1 MNDADRSPSPLEP
14 LLSPEGWQL
23 LNSLPPYSEADSL
36 TLNQRLRKQGH
47 SPELVAA
54 ALTQSSLRA
63 EAVAKFGEFAEKM
76 LFTRDGLQQ
85 ATRLPVAARHAQR
98 FREAGLTHA
107 ADLGC
112 GLGGDTMAL
121 ASLGLNV
128 IAVEADETTAAA
140 ATVNLMAFPE
150 AEVLH
155 TTAEEFMDQHGP
167 LPEGWGL
174 WLDPARRDAGRGHTG
189 SGSASRVWDPEA
201 FSPPLSFVTSLAET
215 GIPMGVKMGPG
226 IPHELIPQGCEAEWV
241 SDGGDVVEVV
251 LWFNSLARQVSRD
264 EADAE
269 PSATSRT
276 VISRAA
282 TVLHSG
288 EEGRRAVELTSA
300 SGWNTAAGTTAAPD
314 AGADTEADGVTSTAR
329 LPTPDEILYEPDGA
343 VIRAGLV
350 QDCAAAF
357 GGELLDEHIAY
368 FVTAEPYAGDLAP
381 LARGYRVEHVMDVN
395 VKILQRW
402 AQEESVTSLEI
413 KKRGVDIVPEQLRQQ
428 VLSGTKSAKKTASGK
443 KTSGKRAKAS
453 KVHRT
458 LVLVRIGEERIAA
471 VVQPL

>member
-14 LLSPEGWQL
+14 LLSPEGWEL
-23 LNSLPPYSEADSL
+23 LNSLPPYAEADSL
-36 TLNQRLRKQGH
+36 ALNQKLRKQGH

-63 EAVAKFGEFAEKM
+63 EAAAKFGDFAEKM

-167 LPEGWGL
+167 LPAGWGL
-174 WLDPARRDAGRGHTG
+174 WLDPARRDAGRGHSG
-189 SGSASRVWDPEA
+189 SGAASRVWDPES
-201 FSPPLSFVTSLAET
+201 FSPPLSFVTDLAQT
-215 GIPMGVKMGPG
+215 GIPMGVKLGPG
-226 IPHELIPQGCEAEWV
+226 IPHELIPKDCEAEWV
-241 SDGGDVVEVV
+241 SDNGDVVEVV
-251 LWFNSLARQVSRD
+251 LWFNTLARR
-264 EADAE
+264 AGHMA
-269 PSATSRT
+269 P
-276 VISRAA
+276 SRAA
-282 TVLHSG
+282 TVLRS
-288 EEGRRAVELTSA
+288 EEGRRRAVELTSA
-300 SGWNTAAGTTAAPD
+300 SGRAGEDADSRGTPAPARRPE
-314 AGADTEADGVTSTAR
+314 AGEV
-329 LPTPDEILYEPDGA
+329 LYEPDGA

-350 QDCAAAF
+350 QELAEAF
-357 GGELLDEHIAY
+357 GGQLLDEHIAY
-368 FVTAEPYAGDLAP
+368 FAARQEYEGEFAP
-381 LARGYRVEHVMDVN
+381 LARGYRVEQVMEFN
-395 VKILQRW
+395 IKTLKRW
-402 AQEESVTSLEI
+402 AEEQGATSLEI

-428 VLSGTKSAKKTASGK
+428 VLGGKNKPAKGAP
-443 KTSGKRAKAS
+443 

-458 LVLVRIGEERIAA
+458 LVLVRTGEERVAA